1 MPPNLP
7 TTPLPVVK
15 ALQKIHSFHEYSD
28 ITLPIPSLDTK
39 PMLQCR
45 KLTAYLFFLF
55 THRIQILQPFLIVIL
70 SYFNFFEAGGG

>member
-15 ALQKIHSFHEYSD
+15 ALQKIHYFHEYSD
-28 ITLPIPSLDTK
+28 ITPPIPSLDTK

-45 KLTAYLFFLF
+45 KLTAYLFPLYA
-55 THRIQILQPFLIVIL
+55 QN
-70 SYFNFFEAGGG
+70 SSGFFFFFSISEAGGG